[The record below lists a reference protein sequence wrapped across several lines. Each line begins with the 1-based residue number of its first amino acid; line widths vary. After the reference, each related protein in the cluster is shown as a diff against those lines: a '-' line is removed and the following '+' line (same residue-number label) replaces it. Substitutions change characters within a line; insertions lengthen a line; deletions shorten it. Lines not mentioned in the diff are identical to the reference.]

1 MTRSEASLRVDELR
15 ALLSK
20 ANDAYYQDAAP
31 LLSDL
36 DFDTKLAELTALELE
51 FDLRS
56 PDSPTVR
63 VGGSVSSKFAVVTH
77 PIPLLSLSNTYNE
90 GDVRDFDRRVR
101 DLLGHSDFT
110 YVAELKIDGM
120 ALRLRYE
127 NGALVLGATRGD
139 GEKGDDITVNARTIR
154 DIPLKVTGNVPEV
167 LEVRGEAYMERGA
180 FSAFNR
186 MRDESGES
194 AFANPRN
201 ATAGTLKSQDPRT
214 VARRPIRYFAYDIV
228 HEKPDASLT
237 HARKLVA
244 LRELGFQVPP
254 EAVICTTIDDVLS
267 AIQRF
272 DTLRHS
278 LPYDTD
284 GVVIKVNEDRFRD
297 PLGSTSKAPRWAIA
311 YKFESE
317 QAQTRIRDITLQ
329 VGRLGTITPVAEL
342 EPVFLAGT
350 TVKRATLHNEEE
362 IQRKDIRVGD
372 LVVVEKA
379 GEIIPQVVSVVD
391 LAAEGRSAA
400 FQMPNACP
408 ACGSTLVKSS
418 DEVAWR
424 CVNPACPP
432 QVRIR
437 VEHFASRDA
446 MDIDGLGES
455 IIEQLLWNGLIRT
468 YADLYSLTREDVASL
483 ERMGE
488 KSAANLIQAIEASK
502 SQPFERVL
510 YALGI
515 RFVGETTA
523 KDLARGIGSIEA
535 LRQADIDTISAIN
548 GIGPKVATS
557 VVGFLADPV
566 SLDLVDRLRAAGL
579 RFEIDEQA
587 PKGTRFAGQTF
598 VLTGTLPTLT
608 RSQAEALIEANGG
621 VISGSVSKKTSH
633 VLAGESAGSKL
644 DKARALGINVIDEAI
659 FFRMLEEP
667 NVTTP

>member
-15 ALLSK
+15 ALLNK

-31 LLSDL
+31 ILSDR
-36 DFDTKLAELTALELE
+36 DFDAQLNELAALEAEHNLQ
-51 FDLRS
+51 S
-56 PDSPTVR
+56 PDSPTHR

-77 PIPLLSLSNTYNE
+77 PIPLLSLSNTYDE
-90 GDVRDFDRRVR
+90 ADVRDFDRRVR
-101 DLLGHSDFT
+101 DLLGHCDFS

-127 NGALVLGATRGD
+127 SGGLVLAATRGD
-139 GEKGDDITVNARTIR
+139 GEKGDDITANARTIG
-154 DIPLKVTGNVPEV
+154 DIPLRLNGQVADV
-167 LEVRGEAYMERGA
+167 LEIRGEAYMERQA
-180 FSAFNR
+180 FAAFNR
-186 MRDESGES
+186 MRDELGES

-214 VARRPIRYFAYDIV
+214 VARRPIRYFAYDMV
-228 HEKPDASLT
+228 TEKPDASLT
-237 HARKLVA
+237 HARKLEQ
-244 LRELGFQVPP
+244 LCELGFQVPP
-254 EAVICTTIDDVLS
+254 EAVICSTIVDVLG

-284 GVVIKVNEDRFRD
+284 GVVVKVNEDRFRD

-317 QAQTRIRDITLQ
+317 QAQTRILEITLQ

-391 LAAEGRSAA
+391 VSAEGRSEP
-400 FQMPNACP
+400 FKMPEACP
-408 ACGSTLVKSS
+408 ACGSTLVKSPE
-418 DEVAWR
+418 EVALR
-424 CVNPACPP
+424 CVNPGCPP

-446 MDIDGLGES
+446 MDIDGLGEA
-455 IIEQLLWNGLIRT
+455 IVEQLLWNGLIRT
-468 YADLYSLTREDVASL
+468 YADLYALKQADLAGL
-483 ERMGE
+483 DRMGE

-502 SQPFERVL
+502 AQPFERVL

-523 KDLARGIGSIEA
+523 KDLARGMGSVEA
-535 LRQADIDTISAIN
+535 LRQANIDTISAIN
-548 GIGPKVATS
+548 GIGPKVAAS
-557 VVGFLADPV
+557 VVGFFSDPQ
-566 SLDLVDRLRAAGL
+566 SAALVDRLEAAGL
-579 RFEIDEQA
+579 RFKIDEQA
-587 PKGTRFAGQTF
+587 PKGDRFAGHTF

-608 RSQAEALIEANGG
+608 RSQAEALIDAQGG
-621 VISGSVSKKTSH
+621 TVSGSVSKKTSY

-644 DKARALGINVIDEAI
+644 DKARALGINIIDEAI

>member
-1 MTRSEASLRVDELR
+1 MTRSEASLRVVELR

-31 LLSDL
+31 ILSDR
-36 DFDTKLAELTALELE
+36 DFDAKLSELAALEAE
-51 FDLRS
+51 FDLQS
-56 PDSPTVR
+56 PDSPTHR
-63 VGGSVSSKFAVVTH
+63 VGGGVSSKFASVTH

-90 GDVRDFDRRVR
+90 ADVRDFDRRVR
-101 DLLGHSDFT
+101 ELLGHSDFS

-127 NGALVLGATRGD
+127 QGALVLAATRGD
-139 GEKGDDITVNARTIR
+139 GEKGDDITSNARTLR
-154 DIPLKVTGNVPEV
+154 DIPLRLNGKVPKV
-167 LEVRGEAYMERGA
+167 LEVRGEAYMERQA
-180 FSAFNR
+180 FAAFNR

-214 VARRPIRYFAYDIV
+214 VARRPIRYYAYDMV
-228 HEKPDASLT
+228 TDKPDPDLT
-237 HARKLVA
+237 HAWKLVM
-244 LRELGFQVPP
+244 LSQFGFRISD
-254 EAVICTTIDDVLS
+254 ESRTCATIDEV
-267 AIQRF
+267 IERIREI

-278 LPYDTD
+278 LPFDTD

-362 IQRKDIRVGD
+362 IQRKDIRIGD

-391 LAAEGRSAA
+391 VAADGRAEP
-400 FQMPNACP
+400 FRMPERCP
-408 ACGSTLVKSS
+408 ACATRLVKSP

-424 CVNPACPP
+424 CVNPGCPP

-446 MDIDGLGES
+446 MDIDGLGEA
-455 IIEQLLWNGLIRT
+455 IIEQLIGNGLIRT
-468 YADLYSLTREDVASL
+468 YADVYSLTPSDLASL
-483 ERMGE
+483 DRMGD
-488 KSAANLIQAIEASK
+488 KSASNLIQAIEASK

-523 KDLARGIGSIEA
+523 KDLARGMGSLEA
-535 LRQADIDTISAIN
+535 LKVADIQTISAIN
-548 GIGPKVATS
+548 GIGPKVAAS
-557 VVGFLADPV
+557 VVAFFADPF
-566 SLDLVDRLRAAGL
+566 SAELVDRLEAAGL
-579 RFEIDEQA
+579 RFQMEEPAI
-587 PKGTRFAGQTF
+587 KGDRFAGQTF

-608 RSQAEALIEANGG
+608 RAQAEALIEANGG
-621 VISGSVSKKTSH
+621 TVSGSVSKKTSH

-644 DKARALGINVIDEAI
+644 DKARELGINVIDEAI

>member
-15 ALLSK
+15 ALLNK

-31 LLSDL
+31 ILTDR
-36 DFDTKLAELTALELE
+36 DFDARLAELAALETE
-51 FDLRS
+51 FDLQS
-56 PDSPTVR
+56 PDSPTHR
-63 VGGSVSSKFAVVTH
+63 VGGSISSKFAVVTH

-101 DLLGHSDFT
+101 ESLGHSEFS

-127 NGALVLGATRGD
+127 HGALVLAATRGD
-139 GEKGDDITVNARTIR
+139 GEKGDDITVNARTLR
-154 DIPLKVTGNVPEV
+154 DIPLRLKGESGAV
-167 LEVRGEAYMERGA
+167 LEVRGEAYMERQA
-180 FSAFNR
+180 FAAFNR
-186 MRDESGES
+186 LRDESGES

-228 HEKPDASLT
+228 TEKPDPSLT
-237 HARKLVA
+237 HASKLET

-254 EAVICTTIDDVLS
+254 DAVICSTIEDVLA

-278 LPYDTD
+278 LPFDTD
-284 GVVIKVNEDRFRD
+284 GVVVKVNEDRFRD

-391 LAAEGRSAA
+391 VDAKGRSSP
-400 FQMPNACP
+400 FQMPDVCP
-408 ACGSTLVKSS
+408 ACGSTLVKSP

-468 YADLYSLTREDVASL
+468 YADLYSLTQADVASL
-483 ERMGE
+483 ERMGD

-523 KDLARGIGSIEA
+523 KDLARGMGSIEA

-548 GIGPKVATS
+548 GIGPKVASS
-557 VVGFLADPV
+557 VAAFFVDPV
-566 SLDLVDRLRAAGL
+566 SSELVDRLQTAGL
-579 RFEIDEQA
+579 RFRIDEQT

-608 RSQAEALIEANGG
+608 RNQAEALIEANGG
-621 VISGSVSKKTSH
+621 TVSGSVSKKTSH

-644 DKARALGINVIDEAI
+644 DKARSLGINVIDEAI

>member
-1 MTRSEASLRVDELR
+1 MTRAEASSRVTELR
-15 ALLSK
+15 ALLNK

-31 LLSDL
+31 ILSDR
-36 DFDTKLAELTALELE
+36 DFDAALSELARLETE
-51 FDLRS
+51 FDLHS
-56 PDSPTVR
+56 PDSPTHR
-63 VGGSVSSKFAVVTH
+63 VGGGVSSKFAVVTH

-90 GDVRDFDRRVR
+90 ADVRDFDRRVR
-101 DLLGHSDFT
+101 DLLGHSEFS

-127 NGALVLGATRGD
+127 RGELVLAATRGD
-139 GEKGDDITVNARTIR
+139 GEKGDDITANARTLN
-154 DIPLKVTGNVPEV
+154 DIPLRLNGSVPDV
-167 LEVRGEAYMERGA
+167 LEVRGEAYMERQA
-180 FSAFNR
+180 FAAFNR
-186 MRDESGES
+186 LRDESGES

-228 HEKPDASLT
+228 TEKPDASLT
-237 HARKLVA
+237 HARKLET

-254 EAVICTTIDDVLS
+254 EATICATIDDVLDT
-267 AIQRF
+267 IHRF

-278 LPYDTD
+278 LPFDTD
-284 GVVIKVNEDRFRD
+284 GVVVKVNEDRFRD
-297 PLGSTSKAPRWAIA
+297 PLGNTSKAPRWAIA

-317 QAQTRIRDITLQ
+317 QAQTRIREITLQ

-391 LAAEGRSAA
+391 AAAEGRSEP
-400 FQMPNACP
+400 FRMPATCP
-408 ACGSTLVKSS
+408 ACESILVKSPE
-418 DEVAWR
+418 EVAWR
-424 CVNPACPP
+424 CVNPGCPP

-446 MDIDGLGES
+446 MDIDGLGEA
-455 IIEQLLWNGLIRT
+455 IVEQLLWNGLIRT
-468 YADLYSLTREDVASL
+468 YADLYSLTQADVASL

-502 SQPFERVL
+502 AQPFERVL

-523 KDLARGIGSIEA
+523 KDLARGMGSLQA
-535 LRQADIDTISAIN
+535 LREADVETISAIN
-548 GIGPKVATS
+548 GIGPKVASS
-557 VVGFLADPV
+557 VVAFFADPQ
-566 SLDLVDRLRAAGL
+566 SSALVDRLEAAGL
-579 RFEIDEQA
+579 RFNIDEQA
-587 PKGTRFAGQTF
+587 PKGDRFAGLTF

-608 RSQAEALIEANGG
+608 RSQAEALIDANGG
-621 VISGSVSKKTSH
+621 TVSGSVSKKTSY

-644 DKARALGINVIDEAI
+644 DKARSLGINVIDEAI